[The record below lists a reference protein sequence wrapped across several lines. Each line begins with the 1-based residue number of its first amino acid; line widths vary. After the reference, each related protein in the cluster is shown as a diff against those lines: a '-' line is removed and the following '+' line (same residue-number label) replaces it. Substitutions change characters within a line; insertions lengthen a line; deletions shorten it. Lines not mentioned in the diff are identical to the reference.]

1 MSQKER
7 DQLHAEF
14 SILASLK
21 HANIVGYYH
30 REHLKQTQELYLY
43 MEYCGGGDLGTIIKD
58 LKKKREYPKE
68 EFVWR
73 ILSQLVTALYRCH
86 YGVDPPEP
94 GSDFARQK
102 DTRPK
107 GKDMILHR
115 DLKPENIF
123 LGADQSVK
131 LGDFGLSKLMQ
142 SHDFASTY
150 VGTPFYMSPEICA
163 SERYTLHSD
172 IWSVGCIIYEL
183 CTHNPPFN
191 ANSHL
196 QLIQRIRK
204 GEYAPIPSTY
214 SKDLSTV
221 INQCLKTNPHHR
233 PDTASLL
240 TVPYIWLARR
250 QQEMVG
256 LGRALKTREELAE
269 HKARQAEERLSAMEA
284 DQAAMRIDIEAQIR
298 REWEVKA
305 RLEITRQVNLEVE
318 KLRSQFDEE
327 VQNRVNTAVADMTS
341 RTTTEVAHT
350 KEGPSRT
357 VSHKSYSSSINTMG
371 EEEFPST
378 TDITELSE
386 LSLLSPSSSTTRP
399 PIPPKKTKTPFSR
412 AKTSFDSPMDVQMS
426 DPSPMSIS
434 GLALSPRRTAAA
446 QAAANHHHSNG
457 GFTTFSGAKNLFA
470 EAARQKAKWAPT
482 LAYSSEGEE
491 NIDPTAEDDEA
502 FSDDSDADDDD
513 DGIPELPS
521 PTRRKTTVAGTDP
534 FKQPP
539 PAMMPPPP
547 MSTKTRPGY
556 GRQQTM
562 ATMQRLTNKPTLFP
576 TSTLASAKAEAV
588 KASIAAANYTQQQH
602 QQHHAGSGIPRST
615 TEGDLH
621 RGASINPARSPT
633 GTKRMSKIPT
643 QPFDA
648 TASNN
653 VFGITGSGGG
663 GGSTSP
669 IRRTNTTGKLQSKLA
684 SARENNSNS
693 NNSANNSN
701 GSGNANGNG
710 NAVGGRTLVELAQ
723 ARAGGRPMSSS
734 SGEAYLGGGA
744 GRSNKVTTMV
754 GYREE
759 KDLPP
764 VPVWDPDMEGENMP
778 SPFLKREVRTL
789 PSCRGL
795 R

>member
-43 MEYCGGGDLGTIIKD
+43 MEYCGGGDLGSIIKD

-214 SKDLSTV
+214 SKDLSSV

-256 LGRALKTREELAE
+256 LGRALKTREEVAE
-269 HKARQAEERLSAMEA
+269 QKARQAEERLSAMEA
-284 DQAAMRIDIEAQIR
+284 DQAAMRVEVEAQVR

-305 RLEITRQVNLEVE
+305 RLEITRQVNLEME

-327 VQNRVNTAVADMTS
+327 VQIKVSSVLAENTIRPGEQVPAKDGSNRVLS
-341 RTTTEVAHT
+341 Q
-350 KEGPSRT
+350 
-357 VSHKSYSSSINTMG
+357 KSYSSSINTMG

-386 LSLLSPSSSTTRP
+386 LSLLSPSSSTTKP
-399 PIPPKKTKTPFSR
+399 LPPKKTKTPFSR

-446 QAAANHHHSNG
+446 QAVASGTVAS
-457 GFTTFSGAKNLFA
+457 FSSAKNLFA
-470 EAARQKAKWAPT
+470 EAARQKARWEPT
-482 LAYSSEGEE
+482 LAYSSEADENEDPNEE
-491 NIDPTAEDDEA
+491 D
-502 FSDDSDADDDD
+502 FSDED

-521 PTRRKTTVAGTDP
+521 PTRVKTSTDP
-534 FKQPP
+534 FKQPLP
-539 PAMMPPPP
+539 PL
-547 MSTKTRPGY
+547 SLKGRPGL
-556 GRQQTM
+556 GRQHTT

-576 TSTLASAKAEAV
+576 TNNIASARAEAV
-588 KASIAAANYTQQQH
+588 KASIAAATYAQAN
-602 QQHHAGSGIPRST
+602 ASAIPRST
-615 TEGDLH
+615 TEGDL
-621 RGASINPARSPT
+621 RSAAAAANPRSPSR
-633 GTKRMSKIPT
+633 RMSKIPT
-643 QPFDA
+643 QPLDN
-648 TASNN
+648 TSN
-653 VFGITGSGGG
+653 VFG

-684 SARENNSNS
+684 SARE
-693 NNSANNSN
+693 
-701 GSGNANGNG
+701 GGNAGNV
-710 NAVGGRTLVELAQ
+710 VGGRTLVELAQ
-723 ARAGGRPMSSS
+723 ARAGGRPLS
-734 SGEAYLGGGA
+734 SGGDVGGGL
-744 GRSNKVTTMV
+744 RSKVTLAL
-754 GYREE
+754 REE

-764 VPVWDPDMEGENMP
+764 VPIWDPDMEGDNMP

>member
-1 MSQKER
+1 MALVQADNDKYDVLEIIGRGAFGIIRKVRRKNDGHILCRKEINYLKMSTKER

-21 HANIVGYYH
+21 HPNIVGYFH

-43 MEYCGGGDLGTIIKD
+43 MEYCGGGDLGTVIKD

-86 YGVDPPEP
+86 YGVDPAEA

-163 SERYTLHSD
+163 SEKYTLHSD

-214 SKDLSTV
+214 SKDLSNV
-221 INQCLKTNPHHR
+221 INQCLKTNPHQR

-256 LGRALKTREELAE
+256 LGKILKTKEELAE
-269 HKARQAEERLSAMEA
+269 QRLHQAEERLSAMEA
-284 DQAAMRIDIEAQIR
+284 DQAAMRAEIEAQVR

-305 RLEITRQVNLEVE
+305 RLEITRQVNLEVDR
-318 KLRSQFDEE
+318 LRSQFDDE
-327 VQNRVNTAVADMTS
+327 VQNKVDAVLAESGS
-341 RTTTEVAHT
+341 RPSEPVPA
-350 KEGPSRT
+350 KETNGRT
-357 VSHKSYSSSINTMG
+357 VSQKSYSSSINTMG
-371 EEEFPST
+371 EEDFPST
-378 TDITELSE
+378 TDISELSE
-386 LSLLSPSSSTTRP
+386 LSLHSPTSSTMRP
-399 PIPPKKTKTPFSR
+399 LPPKKTKTPFSR
-412 AKTSFDSPMDVQMS
+412 AKTTLDSPMDVQMS
-426 DPSPMSIS
+426 EASPMSIS

-446 QAAANHHHSNG
+446 QVTANS
-457 GFTTFSGAKNLFA
+457 TTTSFGVKNIFA
-470 EAARQKAKWAPT
+470 EAARQKARWEPT
-482 LAYSSEGEE
+482 LAYNFEDEE
-491 NIDPTAEDDEA
+491 NIDPGSD
-502 FSDDSDADDDD
+502 FSDEED

-521 PTRRKTTVAGTDP
+521 PTRVKPTVASTDP
-534 FKQPP
+534 FKQP
-539 PAMMPPPP
+539 MPLPLK
-547 MSTKTRPGY
+547 SRPGF
-556 GRQQTM
+556 GRQNTT
-562 ATMQRLTNKPTLFP
+562 ATMQRLTSKPNLFP
-576 TSTLASAKAEAV
+576 TNTLASAKAEAV
-588 KASIAAANYTQQQH
+588 KASIAAANAQANNSNIT
-602 QQHHAGSGIPRST
+602 RST
-615 TEGDLH
+615 TDGDL
-621 RGASINPARSPT
+621 RAPKSP
-633 GTKRMSKIPT
+633 GRRLSKIPT
-643 QPFDA
+643 QPLDA
-648 TASNN
+648 NFT
-653 VFGITGSGGG
+653 
-663 GGSTSP
+663 GSTSP
-669 IRRTNTTGKLQSKLA
+669 IRRTNTTGKLQSKLGTA
-684 SARENNSNS
+684 KEC
-693 NNSANNSN
+693 
-701 GSGNANGNG
+701 ANGNV
-710 NAVGGRTLVELAQ
+710 VGGRTLVELAQ
-723 ARAGGRPMSSS
+723 ARAGGRPMSSDLG
-734 SGEAYLGGGA
+734 SGL
-744 GRSNKVTTMV
+744 RSKFM
-754 GYREE
+754 REE

-764 VPVWDPDMEGENMP
+764 VPIWDPDTEGDNMP
-778 SPFLKREVRTL
+778 SPFLKRDVRTV
-789 PSCRGL
+789 PCRGL

>member
-21 HANIVGYYH
+21 SPNIVGYFH
-30 REHLKQTQELYLY
+30 REHLKQTQELFLY
-43 MEYCGGGDLGTIIKD
+43 MEYCGGGDLGSIIKD

-94 GSDFARQK
+94 GTDFARQK

-131 LGDFGLSKLMQ
+131 LGDFGLSKVMQ

-163 SERYTLHSD
+163 SERYTLYSD

-214 SKDLSTV
+214 SKDLSNV

-256 LGRALKTREELAE
+256 LGKVLKSREELAE
-269 HKARQAEERLSAMEA
+269 QKLRQAEERLSAMEA
-284 DQAAMRIDIEAQIR
+284 DQAAMRVEIEAQVR

-305 RLEITRQVNLEVE
+305 RLEITRQVNLEME
-318 KLRSQFDEE
+318 KLRCQFDEE
-327 VQNRVNTAVADMTS
+327 VQNKVNAILAEANKSREPEPVKETAS
-341 RTTTEVAHT
+341 RI
-350 KEGPSRT
+350 
-357 VSHKSYSSSINTMG
+357 VSQKSYSSSINTMG

-378 TDITELSE
+378 TDLTELSD
-386 LSLLSPSSSTTRP
+386 LSLQSPTSSTMK
-399 PIPPKKTKTPFSR
+399 PIPPKKAKTPFSR
-412 AKTSFDSPMDVQMS
+412 AKTTFDSPMDVQMS

-446 QAAANHHHSNG
+446 QAAANG
-457 GFTTFSGAKNLFA
+457 ATTTFSVKNIFA
-470 EAARQKAKWAPT
+470 EAARQKAKWEPT
-482 LAYSSEGEE
+482 LAYSSEDDE
-491 NIDPTAEDDEA
+491 NIDPDDD
-502 FSDDSDADDDD
+502 FSDD
-513 DGIPELPS
+513 DGIPDLPS
-521 PTRRKTTVAGTDP
+521 PTRVKVTVASTDP
-534 FKQPP
+534 FKQQ
-539 PAMMPPPP
+539 MPL
-547 MSTKTRPGY
+547 SSKSRPGY
-556 GRQQTM
+556 GRQNTA

-576 TSTLASAKAEAV
+576 TNNSASAKAEAV
-588 KASIAAANYTQQQH
+588 KASIAAANAQ
-602 QQHHAGSGIPRST
+602 ANASNIPRST
-615 TEGDLH
+615 TEGDM
-621 RGASINPARSPT
+621 RAPRSP
-633 GTKRMSKIPT
+633 GRRLSKIPT
-643 QPFDA
+643 QPLDA
-648 TASNN
+648 TFTS
-653 VFGITGSGGG
+653 
-663 GGSTSP
+663 STSP

-684 SARENNSNS
+684 SAKEC
-693 NNSANNSN
+693 
-701 GSGNANGNG
+701 GNG
-710 NAVGGRTLVELAQ
+710 NLVGGRTLVELAQ
-723 ARAGGRPMSSS
+723 ARAGGRPMSSD
-734 SGEAYLGGGA
+734 LGGGL
-744 GRSNKVTTMV
+744 RSKVV
-754 GYREE
+754 REE

-764 VPVWDPDMEGENMP
+764 VPIWDPDTEGDNMP
-778 SPFLKREVRTL
+778 SPFLKRDVKTL
-789 PSCRGL
+789 PCRGM